1 MQKIIIDTNVLVSA
15 LIQRSYPF
23 FIVDN
28 AFLDK
33 NIQWCISDPILAEYH
48 AVLSRPKFS
57 KYPGFIASAESLLAH
72 IELLAIKYVP
82 SISINI
88 IDDPDD
94 NKFIELAHECGITN
108 WRRVPALNTEVGF
121 IEDLADMVVSKFV
134 LFVFIWFI

>member
-94 NKFIELAHECGITN
+94 NKFIELAHECGADFLITGNMNDFLITN
-108 WRRVPALNTEVGF
+108 YQQTRILTPKEYWEQF
-121 IEDLADMVVSKFV
+121 IVK
-134 LFVFIWFI
+134 